1 MKATIVLLSILFA
14 SSSVLAST
22 NNELCDKGTSQSE
35 CKAYISGLVEGYIAS
50 KQNYLPKRPEF
61 ESEYVARAFAN
72 RVGKSHHNT
81 LNNKQPACLPSVVD
95 KDKIVAHLMT
105 SPSDTNLTEQ
115 LGDYLRTN
123 FSCDNKLA
131 KK

>member
-1 MKATIVLLSILFA
+1 MKATIVLLSVLFA

-22 NNELCDKGTSQSE
+22 NNELCDKGMSQGE
-35 CKAYISGLVEGYIAS
+35 CKAYIAGLVEGYIAS
-50 KQNYLPKRPEF
+50 KQNYLPKQPEF

-72 RVGKSHHNT
+72 RVGKSRHNT

-105 SPSDTNLTEQ
+105 STSHTNLTEQ

-131 KK
+131 KQ